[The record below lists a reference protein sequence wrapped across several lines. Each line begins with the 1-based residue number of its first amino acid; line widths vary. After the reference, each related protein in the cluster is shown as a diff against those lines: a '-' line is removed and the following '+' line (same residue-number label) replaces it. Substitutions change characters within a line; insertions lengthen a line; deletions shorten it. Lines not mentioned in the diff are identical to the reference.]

1 MKLTSHVV
9 MSLTAE
15 AGVEKPKLLCKCL
28 EHLSTHSVEVS
39 GIHRSHVAPAPLSA
53 YVIPVW
59 PTHFGK
65 FLVAYQQ
72 HFHMSLTKSLKF
84 STFLH
89 CLQTCFC
96 RVHTKTCQ
104 RSYGH
109 LSSPQSRRSCE
120 KRHPSVGPV
129 MTAFPGLPGDELA
142 VPVKLK
148 RNSGAAPIQ
157 WLTMLYETPGRSHMR
172 VIKGGAMFH
181 CSVIPPGH

>member
-1 MKLTSHVV
+1 MPRTSEH
-9 MSLTAE
+9 SLSRSVWHTQVTR
-15 AGVEKPKLLCKCL
+15 GPCSTICLC
-28 EHLSTHSVEVS
+28 HPSVA
-39 GIHRSHVAPAPLSA
+39 RPAR
-53 YVIPVW
+53 
-59 PTHFGK
+59 FGK
-65 FLVAYQQ
+65 FLVAHQQ

-120 KRHPSVGPV
+120 KRHHSAAPV

-142 VPVKLK
+142 VPIKLK
-148 RNSGAAPIQ
+148 RNSGAAPMQ
-157 WLTMLYETPGRSHMR
+157 WLTMLYETPGRSQVR
-172 VIKGGAMFH
+172 AIKGGAMFH
-181 CSVIPPGH
+181 CSVISPGH